1 MKNIKFIETLK
12 KMPLMSLP
20 VRTVVVESP
29 QGTVILSPGSNMT
42 AMDYQSLSNVTDIVA
57 TNTFHTAGLPIAHSY
72 FPLARLW
79 VPNRRSTNKLPGL
92 TTHLLE
98 TTSWPHQESLA
109 LLPLDGLPAIR
120 EFAFF
125 HKDSKSLIVTDLC
138 FNMTTVSGL
147 GSWIILS
154 LFGTYRRLGVSR
166 FFAKYITDRLAFE
179 KSLTRVFSC
188 DFENVIVS
196 HGENILTN
204 GKERLLNALAER
216 DLFPK

>member
-1 MKNIKFIETLK
+1 MKNIKFIETFK
-12 KMPLMSLP
+12 NMPLMSLP

-42 AMDYQSLSNVTDIVA
+42 AIDYQSLSNVTDIVA
-57 TNTFHTAGLPIAHSY
+57 TNTFHTAGLPIAHSH

-79 VPNRRSTNKLPGL
+79 VPNRRSANKLPGL
-92 TTHLLE
+92 TTNLLE
-98 TTSWPHQESLA
+98 TTSWPYQESLA
-109 LLPLDGLPAIR
+109 VIPLEGLPAIR
-120 EFAFF
+120 EFVFF

-138 FNMTTVSGL
+138 FNMTAVSGL

-166 FFAKYITDRLAFE
+166 FFAKYITDKLAFE
-179 KSLTRVFSC
+179 KSLTRVFSF

-216 DLFPK
+216 DLSPK